1 MKEQDLLEL
10 GFEIQHAYAHE
21 TGYDEDFYYYRYT
34 FAQHLQLLSSSSD
47 EVKNNEWFVEFF
59 DIEADIRFTNANDVN
74 KLIILIEGAKK

>member
-10 GFEIQHAYAHE
+10 GFEIQYAYAHE
-21 TGYDEDFYYYRYT
+21 TGYDEDFYYYRYP
-34 FAQHLQLLSSSSD
+34 FAQHLQLISSSSD

-59 DIEADIRFTNANDVN
+59 DIEAEIRFTNSNDVN